1 MLKNQMQEVSE
12 TKQQIRDF
20 VMNLAEQKGITTVA
34 DDDVLT
40 QNGVIDSL
48 AIFRVIMFLEDTFS
62 IRIPDEEI
70 LTENFESVDGI
81 ERFVNTKLAAKSS
94 RR

>member
-1 MLKNQMQEVSE
+1 MQEVSE

-20 VMNLAEQKGITTVA
+20 VMNLAEQKGITSVA

-48 AIFRVIMFLEDTFS
+48 AIFRVIMFLEDTFG

-81 ERFVNTKLAAKSS
+81 ERFVNAKLAAKPS

>member
-1 MLKNQMQEVSE
+1 VSE

-20 VMNLAEQKGITTVA
+20 ILNLGEQKGIPTVG
-34 DDDVLT
+34 DDTNLT
-40 QNGVIDSL
+40 ENGVVDSL
-48 AIFRVIMFLEDTFS
+48 AIFRVIMFLEDTFG

-81 ERFVNTKLAAKSS
+81 ERFVNAKLAAKSS
-94 RR
+94 KR

>member
-1 MLKNQMQEVSE
+1 MTMPEVSE

-20 VMNLAEQKGITTVA
+20 VLNLAEQKGITTVA
-34 DDDVLT
+34 DDDNLT
-40 QNGVIDSL
+40 QNGVVDSL
-48 AIFRVIMFLEDTFS
+48 AIFRVIMFLEDTFA

-81 ERFVNTKLAAKSS
+81 ERFVTAKLAAKSS

>member
-1 MLKNQMQEVSE
+1 VNDD
-12 TKQQIRDF
+12 TKLDQIRQQIRDF
-20 VMNLAEQKGITTVA
+20 VLNLAEQKGIASVGDA
-34 DDDVLT
+34 DNLT
-40 QNGVIDSL
+40 ESGIVDSL
-48 AIFRVIMFLEDTFS
+48 AIFRVIMFLEDTFR

-81 ERFVNTKLAAKSS
+81 TAFVNAK